1 MATLKISLDQDL
13 RDEADKVFAAI
24 GLTTEDAVRMFLR
37 QAVLEQ
43 RLPLDTSVSRE
54 LPTTMVLTQ
63 AETIALQKALD
74 APNTPNSSLRAALQK
89 SSYSIKRLWSQKV
102 TDCSY

>member
-1 MATLKISLDQDL
+1 MATLNISLDQDL
-13 RDEADKVFAAI
+13 RDKADKVFAAI

-54 LPTTMVLTQ
+54 LPTTMVLTR

-74 APNTPNSSLRAALQK
+74 APNTPNSSLRAALQNI
-89 SSYSIKRLWSQKV
+89 STIPSNVRSL
-102 TDCSY
+102 

>member
-1 MATLKISLDQDL
+1 MATLNIILDQDL
-13 RDEADKVFAAI
+13 RDEAEKVFAAI

-43 RLPLDTSVSRE
+43 RLPLDTSVSPK
-54 LPTTMVLTQ
+54 LPKAMVLTR

-74 APNTPNSSLRAALQK
+74 TPNTPNSSLRAALQNI
-89 SSYSIKRLWSQKV
+89 STIPSNVCDL
-102 TDCSY
+102 

>member
-1 MATLKISLDQDL
+1 MATLNISLDQDL
-13 RDEADKVFAAI
+13 RDKTDKVFAAI

-54 LPTTMVLTQ
+54 LPTTMVLTR
-63 AETIALQKALD
+63 AETIALQKVLD
-74 APNTPNSSLRAALQK
+74 APNTPNSSLRAALQNI
-89 SSYSIKRLWSQKV
+89 STIPSNVRGL
-102 TDCSY
+102 

>member
-1 MATLKISLDQDL
+1 MATLNISLDQDL
-13 RDEADKVFAAI
+13 RDKADKVFAAI

-43 RLPLDTSVSRE
+43 RLPLNTSVSRE
-54 LPTTMVLTQ
+54 LPTTMVLTR

-89 SSYSIKRLWSQKV
+89 ISAIPSNVCGLKK
-102 TDCSY
+102 

>member
-43 RLPLDTSVSRE
+43 RLPLDTSVFRE
-54 LPTTMVLTQ
+54 LPTTMVLTR
-63 AETIALQKALD
+63 AETIALQKALN
-74 APNTPNSSLRAALQK
+74 APNAPNSSLSAALQNISAI
-89 SSYSIKRLWSQKV
+89 SSNVRGL
-102 TDCSY
+102 

>member
-1 MATLKISLDQDL
+1 MATLNISLDQDL
-13 RDEADKVFAAI
+13 RDKADKVFAAI

-54 LPTTMVLTQ
+54 LPTTMVLTR

-74 APNTPNSSLRAALQK
+74 TPNTPNSSLRAALQK
-89 SSYSIKRLWSQKV
+89 ISAIPSNVCGLKK
-102 TDCSY
+102 

>member
-54 LPTTMVLTQ
+54 LPTTMVLTR
-63 AETIALQKALD
+63 AETIALQKALN
-74 APNTPNSSLRAALQK
+74 ARTHP
-89 SSYSIKRLWSQKV
+89 IRL
-102 TDCSY
+102 

>member
-1 MATLKISLDQDL
+1 MATLNISLDQDL
-13 RDEADKVFAAI
+13 RDKADKVFAAI

-54 LPTTMVLTQ
+54 LPTTMVLTR

-74 APNTPNSSLRAALQK
+74 APNTPNSSLRAALQNI
-89 SSYSIKRLWSQKV
+89 STIPSNVRGL
-102 TDCSY
+102 

>member
-54 LPTTMVLTQ
+54 LPTTMVLTR

-74 APNTPNSSLRAALQK
+74 APNTPNSSLRAALQNI
-89 SSYSIKRLWSQKV
+89 STIPSNVRGL
-102 TDCSY
+102 